1 MTGDSRGRLILC
13 GTPIGNLE
21 DMSPRA
27 VRTLRE
33 ADVLACEDV
42 GRTRKLLAH
51 FEIPSPRLLLMNEG
65 NERRRAGE
73 LLARVESGQKVVVV
87 SGAGMPGFSDP
98 GYRLVKACADAGLG
112 VEVVPGPTA
121 AATALVVSG
130 LPSDR
135 FVFEGFLPRAAGPR
149 RRRIAELTDE
159 VRTVVLY
166 ESPHRLAATLGD
178 LAEAWGDRAAALV
191 RELTKLHEVVV
202 RAPLGSLLDEVSDRP
217 VRGEVVL
224 VVAGAVRS
232 ARAVSPAELAERA
245 TELMG
250 AGVARADALRR
261 VASERGVARREVFD
275 ALVRKGPGA
284 SPD

>member
-21 DMSPRA
+21 DMTWRA

-51 FEIPSPRLLLMNEG
+51 FEIPSPRLLVLNEG
-65 NERRRAGE
+65 NERSRSGE
-73 LLARVESGQKVVVV
+73 LVARVNDGQNVVVV

-98 GYRLVKACADAGLG
+98 GYRVVKACAEAGLR

-121 AATALVVSG
+121 AVSALIVSG
-130 LPSDR
+130 LASDR

-149 RRRIAELTDE
+149 RRRIAELADE
-159 VRTVVLY
+159 SRTLVIY
-166 ESPHRLAATLGD
+166 ESPHRLKATLNDLVATLGD
-178 LAEAWGDRAAALV
+178 RPAALV
-191 RELTKLHEVVV
+191 RELTKVHEEVL
-202 RAPLGSLLDEVSDRP
+202 RASLSSLLDEFGARP
-217 VRGEVVL
+217 ARGELVL
-224 VVAGAVRS
+224 VIAGADNPPQEVPAIDL
-232 ARAVSPAELAERA
+232 ARRA

-250 AGVARADALRR
+250 AGVARGEALRQ
-261 VASERGVARREVFD
+261 VAKEAGVARRDVFD
-275 ALVRKGPGA
+275 ALVREGA
-284 SPD
+284 E